1 MGRFRSFRA
10 PRILAGIAML
20 ASLSLTAAFAGAPV
34 ASAASNPSSF
44 KVGLVTDT
52 GGLNDHGFNHLA
64 YVGLEEAH
72 QKLGVTV
79 NVVQSQSQNDYVP
92 NLSGYARQ
100 GYNMVIAV
108 GFLMESAV
116 KQVAAEYPNTK
127 FMIIDDSVSGKNVAS
142 ALFNTQQCGYL
153 VGVLSGLVQ
162 KEKALPAINSSNT
175 LGVVGG
181 QAIPPVTTYIAGFF
195 AGVHSVDPTAKI
207 LLSYTN
213 DFNNPNNGQSY
224 AQAEIAKHAD
234 IVFQVAGGTGL
245 GVITAAKQAHV
256 YAIGVDANQ
265 GYLAPGTVITSA
277 LKGVDVA
284 TFDIIKAAFQN
295 RFRAGTYYFSLGGG
309 GVGIAPPM
317 KGIPASILSQVN
329 KAKAGILSGKIVPPT
344 TIPKQ

>member
-1 MGRFRSFRA
+1 MGRLRNFRG
-10 PRILAGIAML
+10 PRFLAGIAL
-20 ASLSLTAAFAGAPV
+20 LSSLSLATAFLGGPV
-34 ASAASNPSSF
+34 ASAASASSF

-52 GGLNDHGFNHLA
+52 GGLNDHGFNHLS

-79 NVVQSQSQNDYVP
+79 SVVQSQSQNDYVP
-92 NLSGYARQ
+92 NLSTYARE
-100 GYNMVIAV
+100 GYNVVIAV
-108 GFLMESAV
+108 GFLMQQAV
-116 KQVAAEYPNTK
+116 QQVAKQYPNTK
-127 FMIIDDSVSGKNVAS
+127 FLIIDDSVPGKNIAS

-153 VGVLSGLVQ
+153 VGMLAGLVQ
-162 KEKALPAINSSNT
+162 KQHALPHINKYNT

-181 QAIPPVTTYIAGFF
+181 QAIPPVTTYIAGFY
-195 AGVHSVDPTAKI
+195 AGVHAVDPSAHI

-234 IVFQVAGGTGL
+234 IIFQVAGGTGL

-277 LKGVDVA
+277 LKGVNVA
-284 TFDIIKAAFQN
+284 TFDVINAAFHN
-295 RFRAGTYYFSLGGG
+295 RFRAGTIYFNLSGG
-309 GVGIAPPM
+309 GVGMAPPT
-317 KGIPASILSQVN
+317 KGIPASILKQVN
-329 KAKAGILSGKIVPPT
+329 LAKAKIMAGKIKPPT